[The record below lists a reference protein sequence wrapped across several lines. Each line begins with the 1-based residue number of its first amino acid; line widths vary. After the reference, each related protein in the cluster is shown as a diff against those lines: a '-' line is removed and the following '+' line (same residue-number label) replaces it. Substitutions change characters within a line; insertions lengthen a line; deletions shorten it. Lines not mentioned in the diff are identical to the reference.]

1 MFRSHNFLNAVSINR
16 NWTDRNKSIDLLG
29 AANRWGEKTA
39 LPFPRFIYSTQSQFP
54 RVGPRGQFAR
64 SCAATCDARIDDP
77 VLRSVT
83 QEVRDTEATRVGVAA
98 TPYHQPRLAAE
109 RAPPHSRRGG
119 DNSRRGGEQ
128 GRRSSTRD
136 TGVIE
141 FVELAAR
148 WGQKEQIGQSRADS
162 RINGR
167 RSNPTP
173 LINLLVIY
181 EVPRILCN
189 GWKSRD
195 GGDLI
200 HLVLFSRRVI
210 EIFWLYIYLGLFPRL
225 KDILGI
231 QWNE

>member
-1 MFRSHNFLNAVSINR
+1 MFRSHNFSNAVSVNR

-29 AANRWGEKTA
+29 AANRWGKKRHFLFLA
-39 LPFPRFIYSTQSQFP
+39 LYIVPSHNSRGLVPEVSSHVRTRLHAMRASTIRFFGAW
-54 RVGPRGQFAR
+54 RKRFATLKR
-64 SCAATCDARIDDP
+64 
-77 VLRSVT
+77 
-83 QEVRDTEATRVGVAA
+83 RVGVAA
-98 TPYHQPRLAAE
+98 TPHHQPRLAAE

-195 GGDLI
+195 EGDLI

>member
-1 MFRSHNFLNAVSINR
+1 MR
-16 NWTDRNKSIDLLG
+16 
-29 AANRWGEKTA
+29 EKTA

-98 TPYHQPRLAAE
+98 MPHHQPRLAAE

-119 DNSRRGGEQ
+119 DNSRREGEQ

-148 WGQKEQIGQSRADS
+148 
-162 RINGR
+162 
-167 RSNPTP
+167 
-173 LINLLVIY
+173 
-181 EVPRILCN
+181 
-189 GWKSRD
+189 
-195 GGDLI
+195 
-200 HLVLFSRRVI
+200 
-210 EIFWLYIYLGLFPRL
+210 
-225 KDILGI
+225 
-231 QWNE
+231 